1 MTSPAARLASSQAT
15 TRERKNL
22 VGSGARI
29 QNQASV
35 LSSAQTCCPRRP
47 ASSPVEGDG
56 SQGTQVQLLPLP
68 LPGHVTPDGQ
78 NWRLMLLAGG
88 ALPPL
93 LSFSRSPPRDR
104 SLLRPHGGPQS
115 PLVLSLS
122 HGLSPPA
129 SLPSLP
135 PVFPPERNLH
145 ESHAHVPFIA
155 VALAPGTVSDRSQ
168 VLRKHTANG

>member
-1 MTSPAARLASSQAT
+1 MTSPAAHLASSQAT

-35 LSSAQTCCPRRP
+35 LSGVQTCCPRRP
-47 ASSPVEGDG
+47 ASSPMEGGG

-78 NWRLMLLAGG
+78 NRRLMLLAGG

-122 HGLSPPA
+122 PHMDSRRRPPFPRCLLSSRQSVISTKATLTFLSSPW
-129 SLPSLP
+129 L
-135 PVFPPERNLH
+135 
-145 ESHAHVPFIA
+145 
-155 VALAPGTVSDRSQ
+155 
-168 VLRKHTANG
+168 

>member
-1 MTSPAARLASSQAT
+1 MTSPAACLASSQAT

-35 LSSAQTCCPRRP
+35 LSSAQTCCPQRP

-78 NWRLMLLAGG
+78 NRRLMLLAGG

-93 LSFSRSPPRDR
+93 LSFSRSPPRDAPCSAPTEAPSPRWSFR
-104 SLLRPHGGPQS
+104 SHMDSRRRPPFPRCLLSSRQS
-115 PLVLSLS
+115 VISTKATLTFLS
-122 HGLSPPA
+122 SPW
-129 SLPSLP
+129 L
-135 PVFPPERNLH
+135 
-145 ESHAHVPFIA
+145 
-155 VALAPGTVSDRSQ
+155 
-168 VLRKHTANG
+168 

>member
-1 MTSPAARLASSQAT
+1 MTSPAAHLASSQAT
-15 TRERKNL
+15 TREGKNL

-35 LSSAQTCCPRRP
+35 LSSAQTCCPRRL
-47 ASSPVEGDG
+47 ASSPMEGDG

-78 NWRLMLLAGG
+78 NQRLMLLAGG

-93 LSFSRSPPRDR
+93 LSFSRSPPRDC

-168 VLRKHTANG
+168 VLRKHTASG

>member
-15 TRERKNL
+15 TGERKNL

-35 LSSAQTCCPRRP
+35 LSGVQTCCPRRP
-47 ASSPVEGDG
+47 ASSPMEGGG

-78 NWRLMLLAGG
+78 NRRLMLLAGG

-168 VLRKHTANG
+168 VLRKHTASG